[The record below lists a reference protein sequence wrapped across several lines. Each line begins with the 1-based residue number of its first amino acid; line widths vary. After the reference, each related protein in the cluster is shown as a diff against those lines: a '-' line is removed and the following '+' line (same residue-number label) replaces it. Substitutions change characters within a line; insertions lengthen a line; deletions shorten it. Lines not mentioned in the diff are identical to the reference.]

1 MSAWLTALKVI
12 PWADVIEAAP
22 GLAKSAKSFFKRTQ
36 DSAPSAADA
45 TAGTPTGDAAVAG
58 ADDALAQATR
68 RIAALES
75 RLAQT
80 AERQHA
86 AAALIDTLASQN
98 ARLVEAVDA
107 LDKRCQGLKVA
118 LCLVGVVAV
127 GALVWVA
134 TLAR

>member
-1 MSAWLTALKVI
+1 MAVGWLTALKVI

-22 GLAKSAKSFFKRTQ
+22 GLAKSAKGFFKRTQ
-36 DSAPSAADA
+36 EGVAPATDSAAMP
-45 TAGTPTGDAAVAG
+45 PTGGEDSLTHAM
-58 ADDALAQATR
+58 Q

-80 AERQHA
+80 GERQQA

-98 ARLVEAVDA
+98 ARLVTAVDA

-118 LCLVGVVAV
+118 LCLVAVVAI
-127 GALVWVA
+127 GALAWVA
-134 TLAR
+134 AIAR

>member
-1 MSAWLTALKVI
+1 MVGWLTALKVI

-22 GLAKSAKSFFKRTQ
+22 GLAKSAKGFFKRTQ
-36 DSAPSAADA
+36 ESASSVADA
-45 TAGTPTGDAAVAG
+45 AVVPPTGDAAS
-58 ADDALAQATR
+58 DALAQATQR
-68 RIAALES
+68 LTALES

-80 AERQHA
+80 AERQQA

-118 LCLVGVVAV
+118 LCLVAMVVAV

-134 TLAR
+134 AVAR